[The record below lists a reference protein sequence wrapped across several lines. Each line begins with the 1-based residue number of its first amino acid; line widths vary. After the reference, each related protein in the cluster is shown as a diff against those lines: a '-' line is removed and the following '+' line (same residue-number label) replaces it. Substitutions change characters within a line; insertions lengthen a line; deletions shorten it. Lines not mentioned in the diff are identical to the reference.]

1 METKE
6 WYLSKGVMGS
16 SGAAIACL
24 VILTLKG
31 FGIEAGNETETITS
45 IIVTTFGVMSAIVGL
60 VGRLKATTK
69 ITK

>member
-16 SGAAIACL
+16 SGAAIACI
-24 VILTLKG
+24 VILVLKG
-31 FGIEAGNETETITS
+31 FGIDAANETETIAS
-45 IIVTTFGVMSAIVGL
+45 IVVTTAGAISAIIGL
-60 VGRLKATTK
+60 IGRLKASTK